1 MQNPFSLLPRITVSR
16 TGRILATALA
26 SAMAMTV
33 LVRPTENAIA
43 NGDTRSLSLK
53 HMHTGESINITFK
66 RDGRYD
72 SDALKKLNW
81 FLRDWRRDEPTRMDP
96 RLFDTIWL
104 AYHAVGASQ
113 PINVVC
119 GYRSPETN
127 GMLRRRSRGV
137 AKFSQHTLGKAMDFY
152 IPGVSLSKLRVAG
165 LRLQRGGVGFYPT
178 SGSPFVHMD
187 AGGVRM
193 WPRMSRSELASVFP
207 DGKTVLIPSDGRPM
221 AGYQVAMNEI
231 LRNGGRVGSVQGG
244 GEDDGGGS
252 DGDSGS
258 SGGGFFAALF
268 GGGSRSADTASS
280 QMMQDSRNRGNLT
293 SQPPVRTPAPPPATM
308 VAMADPVPQHVA
320 AIPLPQHVAAIPL
333 PERRPAEID
342 AAQAA
347 APAMVAAA
355 DAGSKMVWQAGPNA
369 APADM
374 AGANVPLP
382 PARPDSMDDNAPPPQ
397 LIAALDAQ
405 NAPDTVPAAVP
416 PAPIARPASAPVLQ
430 PRPAVFADL
439 SQGSEGFMKRSV
451 SRQNQRALG
460 FADVTPVTQ
469 TARPPRPMLV
479 ATRFEKL
486 NFASISTPV
495 ISARN
500 KTQATLIKPDL
511 STTASLIAAPSHT
524 VVVKFGAVAA
534 QDLRADKFTGAAVKP
549 LRTASLAPMPDI
561 FTGSIAST
569 N

>member
-1 MQNPFSLLPRITVSR
+1 VSR

-104 AYHAVGASQ
+104 AYRAVGASQ

-252 DGDSGS
+252 DSDSGS

-268 GGGSRSADTASS
+268 GGGSRSNDTASG
-280 QMMQDSRNRGNLT
+280 QMMQDSRNRGSVT
-293 SQPPVRTPAPPPATM
+293 AQPPVRTPAPPPATM

-320 AIPLPQHVAAIPL
+320 AIPLP
-333 PERRPAEID
+333 ERRPAEID
-342 AAQAA
+342 AAKAA

-374 AGANVPLP
+374 AAANVPLP
-382 PARPDSMDDNAPPPQ
+382 PARPGSMDDNAPPAQ
-397 LIAALDAQ
+397 QIAALDAQ
-405 NAPDTVPAAVP
+405 DAPDTVPAAVP
-416 PAPIARPASAPVLQ
+416 PAPIARPASAPVLE

-439 SQGSEGFMKRSV
+439 SQGSEGFMKRGV
-451 SRQNQRALG
+451 SLQNQRALG

-511 STTASLIAAPSHT
+511 STTASLIAAPSRT
-524 VVVKFGAVAA
+524 VVVKFSAVAA